1 MNKTMNKLLRYLK
14 KDLLLI
20 ILTILLSFVVSI
32 LMIYIPKLFGDAI
45 DLIIEKDNVKFDKLE
60 IILQKS
66 CIIIFSIGIIQWIQ
80 LLLNNT
86 IAYRITRRLRLD
98 AFKTIQELPLAYLDS
113 HPTGGTISIIINDVE
128 NVADGL
134 ILGFTQA
141 FSGITTIIG
150 TIYFM
155 FRLNWIIACIVI
167 VITPLSL
174 FVAKFIAS
182 KSYKFFK
189 DQSVIKSE
197 QTAFID
203 EMVGNLKVVKTYNHE
218 YANLQQFDEINNRLE
233 KCSLKAIFFSSLT
246 NPCTRFVNSV
256 VYAAVALT
264 GALFIVYGVKA
275 PEILS
280 IGGLTCLLTYA
291 NQYTKPFNEITS
303 VITELQ
309 NAMASASRIFNLIEE
324 TKELPPL
331 ELENINEQLK
341 GNFNI
346 NHVYFSYTKEKALIE
361 DFSIQVKSGQK
372 IAIVGPTGCGKTTMI
387 NLLMRFYK
395 VDDGIIT
402 IDNIPINNFDKHEL
416 RSNYGMVLQD
426 TWIKTGTVI
435 ENVKIGNPNATKEEV
450 IGACKKA
457 HCHNFILKLEK
468 GYDTIISEDTSLSVG
483 QRQLLCIARVMLMLP
498 PILILDEATSS
509 IDTRTEHKIQ
519 QAFNTLMENKTSFI
533 VAHRLSTIKGADI
546 IIVMKDGNVL
556 ETGNHQELLNKRGFY
571 YQLYNSQ
578 FSEN

>member
-1 MNKTMNKLLRYLK
+1 
-14 KDLLLI
+14 
-20 ILTILLSFVVSI
+20 
-32 LMIYIPKLFGDAI
+32 
-45 DLIIEKDNVKFDKLE
+45 
-60 IILQKS
+60 
-66 CIIIFSIGIIQWIQ
+66 
-80 LLLNNT
+80 
-86 IAYRITRRLRLD
+86 
-98 AFKTIQELPLAYLDS
+98 
-113 HPTGGTISIIINDVE
+113 
-128 NVADGL
+128 
-134 ILGFTQA
+134 
-141 FSGITTIIG
+141 
-150 TIYFM
+150 
-155 FRLNWIIACIVI
+155 
-167 VITPLSL
+167 
-174 FVAKFIAS
+174 
-182 KSYKFFK
+182 
-189 DQSVIKSE
+189 
-197 QTAFID
+197 
-203 EMVGNLKVVKTYNHE
+203 MVGNLKVVKTYNHE